1 MKKKIAV
8 RNKLFAW
15 LLVLVMMLSMT
26 PSDAFATEGNDTGT
40 VVDESEEARID
51 SDCSD
56 NEEEL
61 STSDDPLNESGE
73 AEIDENLEKTPVEI
87 SENVSSLQ
95 EQINALPTGEEY
107 RNMSADE
114 QDAVY
119 ELAASV
125 SDAYIELSEEDQAKL
140 DITRLEELFAVMN
153 EGVETYDNTGAVTFC
168 NSGYPYGK
176 DMNSSNITLVIETE
190 SVAASYQWQVA
201 ESKNGTFRNIDD
213 ATAGAYTFTPTSGYW
228 YRCVVNGTASEAV
241 MAVKPGEDG
250 RSWTSPYNSWYI
262 GNGTMAYMANG
273 TIFDVC

>member
-15 LLVLVMMLSMT
+15 LLVLAMMLSMT
-26 PSDAFATEGNDTGT
+26 PSDAFATEGNDVGT
-40 VVDESEEARID
+40 VIDGSEEARID

-73 AEIDENLEKTPVEI
+73 AEIDENLEEIPQAIPVES
-87 SENVSSLQ
+87 SENVSSLK

-125 SDAYIELSEEDQAKL
+125 SDAYIELAEEDQAKL
-140 DITRLEELFAVMN
+140 DISSLEELFAVMN
-153 EGVETYDNTGAVTFC
+153 
-168 NSGYPYGK
+168 
-176 DMNSSNITLVIETE
+176 
-190 SVAASYQWQVA
+190 
-201 ESKNGTFRNIDD
+201 
-213 ATAGAYTFTPTSGYW
+213 
-228 YRCVVNGTASEAV
+228 
-241 MAVKPGEDG
+241 
-250 RSWTSPYNSWYI
+250 
-262 GNGTMAYMANG
+262 
-273 TIFDVC
+273 